1 MQHLKGP
8 EGLARGVARVALRL
22 ALALALIGG
31 AGTLVRPASAQPEV
45 TLVLHHPLSATSPT
59 QTRTLEPWARRVAE
73 ASGGRVAIEI
83 FPAMTLGGK
92 PPELISQVRDGVVD
106 LIWTVNGYTPGLFP
120 RSEVMELPTVYANDP
135 RAANLALADLRADL
149 APEYAG
155 TEVMFLHVHAGNGL
169 QMRNRAVR
177 TPADLAGLRLRTPS
191 RTGAWMIEALGA
203 TPVAMPVPDLPQ
215 ALARGT
221 VDGAFV
227 PWEIIPSLKLQDQT
241 DYQIEGDAMFRFGT
255 IVFQLAMNKARWD
268 SLPEE
273 IRAAFRSASAPEWLG
288 DLGDEWRVNDN
299 EGLAVAVAAGN
310 QHITL
315 DPAQTEA
322 FRAALAPVVDRWVA
336 EAEASGID
344 ARALVG
350 KARDLIGRHSAR

>member
-8 EGLARGVARVALRL
+8 GALARGLRRVAGRL
-22 ALALALIGG
+22 ALALALVAV
-31 AGTLVRPASAQPEV
+31 AGTLARPASAKPEF

-59 QTRTLEPWARRVAE
+59 QTRTLEPWAQRVAE

-106 LIWTVNGYTPGLFP
+106 MIWTVNGYTPGLFP
-120 RSEVMELPTVYANDP
+120 RSEVMELPTVYSNDP

-169 QMRNRAVR
+169 QMRDRAIR
-177 TPADLAGLRLRTPS
+177 APEDMAGLRLRTPS

-241 DYQIEGDAMFRFGT
+241 DYQIEGEGMFRFGT
-255 IVFQLAMNKARWD
+255 IVFQLSMNKARWD

-273 IRAAFRSASAPEWLG
+273 IRAAFRAASAPEWLG
-288 DLGDEWRVNDN
+288 TLGDAWRTNDD
-299 EGLAVAVAAGN
+299 EGLAAAVASGN
-310 QHITL
+310 EHIMLNT
-315 DPAQTEA
+315 AETEA
-322 FRAALAPVVDRWVA
+322 FRAALAPVVDRWVT
-336 EAEASGID
+336 EAEAGGID
-344 ARALVG
+344 ARGLVA
-350 KARDLIGRHSAR
+350 KARALIDQHGAR